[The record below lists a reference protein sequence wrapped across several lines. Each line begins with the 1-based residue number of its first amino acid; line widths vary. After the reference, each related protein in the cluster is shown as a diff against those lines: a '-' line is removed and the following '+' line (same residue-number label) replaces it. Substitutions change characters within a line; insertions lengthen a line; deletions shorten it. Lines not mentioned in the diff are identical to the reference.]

1 MDMFFTKP
9 KLYSAAAPKKTTA
22 APKNTI
28 SAPKNTISAPK
39 NTTSATKYGIF
50 LGKGKL
56 VVKV

>member
-22 APKNTI
+22 APK
-28 SAPKNTISAPK
+28 K
-39 NTTSATKYGIF
+39 TTTATKSGIF
-50 LGKGKL
+50 IGKGKL

>member
-22 APKNTI
+22 APKKST
-28 SAPKNTISAPK
+28 AATKKPTA
-39 NTTSATKYGIF
+39 ATKYGIF
-50 LGKGKL
+50 IGKGKL

>member
-28 SAPKNTISAPK
+28 SAPKK
-39 NTTSATKYGIF
+39 TTSATKYGIF